1 MQNTSMRQPVKS
13 STRTSKKNSYVEA
26 TSYIKKAIDAL
37 TASTDAE
44 GDPVI
49 AKEAIANLSVIY
61 FDLQN

>member
-1 MQNTSMRQPVKS
+1 MKTSIQS
-13 STRTSKKNSYVEA
+13 SKKSSYVEA
-26 TSYIKKAIDAL
+26 TTYIKKAIDAL
-37 TASTDAE
+37 TSSTDAD

>member
-1 MQNTSMRQPVKS
+1 MTASTQNSKS
-13 STRTSKKNSYVEA
+13 SYVEA
-26 TSYIKKAIDAL
+26 TTYIKKAIDAL
-37 TASTDAE
+37 TASTDAD